1 MIELSKGEG
10 MQISSSGY
18 FVSSVEGGEKSLG
31 KIIEDM
37 QNRIA
42 ALEETVTTQEAM
54 IDAIQATANTALDKL
69 IIQNVVEGEKSISK
83 VVTEPGIITAS
94 VNKK

>member
-37 QNRIA
+37 QNKIA
-42 ALEETVTTQEAM
+42 ALETTVTTQNVKIEAL
-54 IDAIQATANTALDKL
+54 IETVTIQSDKL
-69 IIQNVVEGEKSISK
+69 EYLNVK
-83 VVTEPGIITAS
+83 TEI
-94 VNKK
+94 NLK